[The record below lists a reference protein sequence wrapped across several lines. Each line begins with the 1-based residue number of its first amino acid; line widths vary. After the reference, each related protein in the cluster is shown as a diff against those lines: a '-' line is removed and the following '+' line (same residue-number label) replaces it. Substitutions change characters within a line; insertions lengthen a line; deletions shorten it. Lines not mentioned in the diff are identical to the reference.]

1 MPYDITTRDG
11 ITIRNIPDNIPQD
24 SLELKAR
31 VERIR
36 RGEEQGTPSNVAQIP
51 TVGAPQAPASDG
63 NSRPSPAVGLVD
75 RAIGT
80 GEAALT
86 AVTGATGGAVGMV
99 GGTLKGMAEQ
109 ILTGNFGTPE
119 AAKLVEQSAQSGA
132 QALTYAPRTP
142 SGQSQAQAMGEA
154 MQQIIPIA
162 PVLPGLMP
170 AAAGARGGAPAGV
183 VARAGAEGV
192 GRAVAGEAGASA
204 VASGIDAGSR
214 VANLAASKATTLPRR
229 ALEAITREPESRAT
243 PGTRGSV
250 NAAATDMATQRRVT
264 AETLGF
270 TGDTA
275 LTRGQA
281 TRDPAQLK
289 FERETAKMPAEGN
302 LLRERIDAQNNH
314 ILTVLEGGIDETGA
328 QATNLRKTG
337 IAVDEALVEQVKRDR
352 TQMRVAY
359 KEAEK
364 AGEMEAPV
372 SLVSLIDHLNE
383 AAPEAATAPLLTTAR
398 NLAVRLGIA
407 TEENGRLVP
416 SAARPADSLMNRPA
430 VSGVTLKRA
439 ETFRQAINRN
449 IDMEPTNIRQ
459 GTIIKAL
466 IDEATEGAGG
476 DKYRYARSLRQ
487 RFAQN
492 YEDRASIAKLLNTKR
507 GMSDRQVALED
518 VFSHSILKGSLDDVR
533 NVRRVLQ
540 RGGSEGQQAW
550 RELQGATARHIR
562 DEAASN
568 VATDAT
574 GNRVVSPAKLDKAIR
589 ELDADGRLDFVFG
602 KQGAQKMR
610 DINDLAQY
618 ALTVPPSTAL
628 NASNTAATM
637 AMLTTADSMLSV
649 MIGVPAPVST
659 VSRLTLSHIKD
670 AKLRRRIS
678 DALNDMESKPSR
690 PPGPAQTAPPAPP
703 PTFH

>member
-1 MPYDITTRDG
+1 M
-11 ITIRNIPDNIPQD
+11 
-24 SLELKAR
+24 
-31 VERIR
+31 
-36 RGEEQGTPSNVAQIP
+36 
-51 TVGAPQAPASDG
+51 
-63 NSRPSPAVGLVD
+63 D

-80 GEAALT
+80 GEAALAT
-86 AVTGATGGAVGMV
+86 ATGATGGALGMI
-99 GGTLKGMAEQ
+99 GGTLKGLAEQ
-109 ILTGNFGTPE
+109 ILSGNFGTAE

-142 SGQSQAQAMGEA
+142 SGQSQTQAVGEV
-154 MQQIIPIA
+154 MQNLIPVA
-162 PVLPGLMP
+162 PILPGVAP
-170 AAAGARGGAPAGV
+170 AAAGARNAAPAGV
-183 VARAGAEGV
+183 VARAGAEGL

-214 VANLAASKATTLPRR
+214 VAQLAASKATTLPRR
-229 ALEAITREPESRAT
+229 ALEAITRDDSRPT

-250 NAAATDMATQRRVT
+250 NAAATDMATQRRAT

-289 FERETAKMPAEGN
+289 FERETAKMPDAGN
-302 LLRERIDAQNNH
+302 LLRERTNAQNNH
-314 ILTVLEGGIDETGA
+314 ILTVLEGGVDETGA
-328 QATNLRKTG
+328 QAPTLRATG
-337 IAVDEALVEQVKRDR
+337 IAVDKALVEQVKRDKA
-352 TQMRVAY
+352 QMRVAY
-359 KEAEK
+359 KNAEK
-364 AGEMEAPV
+364 AGEMRAPV
-372 SLVSLIDHLNE
+372 SLVSMVDYLNE

-407 TEENGRLVP
+407 EEQGGRLVP

-430 VSGVTLKRA
+430 VSGVTLKSA

-449 IDMEPTNIRQ
+449 TDMEPTNIRQ
-459 GTIIKAL
+459 ATIIKGL

-476 DKYRYARSLRQ
+476 DLYRQARALRQ

-492 YEDRASIAKLLNTKR
+492 YEDRASIAKLLNTKK
-507 GMSDRQVALED
+507 GMADRQVALED
-518 VFSHSILKGSLDDVR
+518 VFSHSILRGSLDDVR
-533 NVRRVLQ
+533 NTRRVLH
-540 RGGSEGQQAW
+540 RSGPEGQQAW
-550 RELQGATARHIR
+550 KELQGATVRHIR
-562 DEAASN
+562 DEATGN
-568 VATDAT
+568 VATDAA

-618 ALTVPPSTAL
+618 TLTVPPEAGVNL
-628 NASNTAATM
+628 SNTAATM
-637 AMLTTADSMLSV
+637 LSAFADAGMVGMSGLP
-649 MIGVPAPVST
+649 VPVASI
-659 VSRLTLSHIKD
+659 SRLALNHIKD

-678 DALNDMESKPSR
+678 DALNDTQSKPPR
-690 PPGPAQTAPPAPP
+690 APGPAPTAPPAPQ
-703 PTFH
+703 PTLH